1 MDRIVTLTLNPALDK
16 SAEVDRLIAEEKLHC
31 EFAKIEPGGGG
42 INVSKAIKK
51 LGGDSLAIFT
61 AGGSTGKRMKN
72 LLTSMEVDFNAVDV
86 ESWTRENFIIVE
98 RSTNSQYRFGMPAHD
113 ISPAEAEQCL
123 DIIKNLNFKPT
134 FLVASGSLP
143 PGLPTDF
150 YARVAHLA
158 KQLGSKFILD
168 TSAEPLRVAANEGVF
183 LLKPNLNELG
193 KMVGNDSLDVTIA
206 DEAAREIIRKGH
218 CEAVVV
224 SLGPQGAILVTEK
237 RVDHIP
243 APTVKKKSTVGAGD
257 SMVAGITHYLSHGH
271 SLVDAVRMGVA
282 CGTAATMNT
291 GTELFSKPDVDRL
304 YQWILNYQNRYA
316 AGEGMI

>member
-16 SAEVDRLIAEEKLHC
+16 SAEVDRLVAEEKLHC

-51 LGGDSLAIFT
+51 LGGESLAIFT
-61 AGGSTGKRMKN
+61 AGGSTGNRMKN
-72 LLTSMEVDFNAVDV
+72 LLTKLGVDFQAVDV

-98 RSTNSQYRFGMPAHD
+98 RSTNSQFRFGMPAHD
-113 ISPAEAEQCL
+113 ITLEEGEKCL
-123 DIIKNLNFKPT
+123 DIIRGLHPKPT
-134 FLVASGSLP
+134 YLVASGSLP
-143 PGLPTDF
+143 PGLPTDY
-150 YARVAHLA
+150 YARIAYLA
-158 KQLGSKFILD
+158 KQLGAKFILD

-193 KMVGNDSLDVTIA
+193 KMVGDDSLDVTVA
-206 DEAAREIIRKGH
+206 DEAAREIIAKGH

-237 RVDHIP
+237 KVDHIP
-243 APTVKKKSTVGAGD
+243 APTVKKRSTVGAGD
-257 SMVAGITHYLSHGH
+257 SMVAGITHSLCHGKT
-271 SLVDAVRMGVA
+271 LVDSVRMGVA

-291 GTELFSKPDVDRL
+291 GTELFSMYDAERL
-304 YQWILNYQNRYA
+304 YLWIQNYQSRYA
-316 AGEGMI
+316 QSSSF

>member
-16 SAEVDRLIAEEKLHC
+16 SAEVDRLVPEDKLHC
-31 EFAKIEPGGGG
+31 EFAKTEPGGGG
-42 INVSKAIKK
+42 INVSKGIKK
-51 LGGDSLAIFT
+51 LGGNSLAIFT
-61 AGGSTGKRMKN
+61 AGGSTGNRMKN
-72 LLTSMEVDFNAVDV
+72 LLTRLEVDFQAVDV

-98 RSTNSQYRFGMPAHD
+98 RSTNSQFRFGMPAHD
-113 ISPAEAEQCL
+113 ITLVEAEKCL
-123 DIIKNLNFKPT
+123 DIIRSLSPKPT
-134 FLVASGSLP
+134 YLVASGSLP

-150 YARVAHLA
+150 YAHVAQLA
-158 KQLGSKFILD
+158 KQLGARFILD

-193 KMVGNDSLDVTIA
+193 KMVGDDNLDITVA
-206 DEAAREIIRKGH
+206 DEAAREIIGKGH

-224 SLGPQGAILVTEK
+224 SLGAQGAILVTEK
-237 RVDHIP
+237 KVDHIP
-243 APTVKKKSTVGAGD
+243 APTVKKRSTVGAGD
-257 SMVAGITHYLSHGH
+257 SMVAGITQSLCEGH

-291 GTELFSKPDVDRL
+291 GTELFQKHDVDRL

-316 AGEGMI
+316 AGSGL

>member
-1 MDRIVTLTLNPALDK
+1 MDKIVTLTLNPALDK

-31 EFAKIEPGGGG
+31 EFAKTEPGGGG
-42 INVSKAIKK
+42 INVSKGIKK
-51 LGGDSLAIFT
+51 LGGNSLAIFT

-72 LLTSMEVDFNAVDV
+72 LLTALEVDYQAVEV

-98 RSTNSQYRFGMPAHD
+98 RSTNSQFRFGMPAHD
-113 ISPAEAEQCL
+113 ISLHEAEACL
-123 DIIKNLNFKPT
+123 NIIKSIKPIPT

-150 YARVAHLA
+150 YGRVAHLA
-158 KQLGSKFILD
+158 KKLGSKFILD

-206 DEAAREIIRKGH
+206 DEAALEIIRKGH

-243 APTVKKKSTVGAGD
+243 APTVKKRSTVGAGD
-257 SMVAGITHYLSHGH
+257 SMVAGITHFLSGGR
-271 SLVDAVRMGVA
+271 SLIDSVRMGVA

-291 GTELFSKPDVDRL
+291 GTELFQKADADRL
-304 YQWILNYQNRYA
+304 YQWILTYQNRYA
-316 AGEGMI
+316 SGNNV